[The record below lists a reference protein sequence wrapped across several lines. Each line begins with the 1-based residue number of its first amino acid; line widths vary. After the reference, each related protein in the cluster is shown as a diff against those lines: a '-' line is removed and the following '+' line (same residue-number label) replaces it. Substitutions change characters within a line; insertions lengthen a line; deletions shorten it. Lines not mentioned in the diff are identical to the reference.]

1 MSGTSTKKAKAK
13 AKETFDKAEEKI
25 DKVAAHPWMER
36 LARFGYAAKGVVY
49 LTVGALAML
58 TAIGFGGETTDTRG
72 ALQEI
77 ETKPFGKIALGVV
90 AFGLIGYVLW
100 RWIQALSDT
109 EQKGTKLK
117 GILTRIG
124 YACSGLAYAGLSF
137 TAAKVLFDVSEPDSS
152 SEVQERWTERVMS
165 LPYGA
170 WLVELAGACVI
181 GFGLYQIYKGYR
193 AKFRKRLKLG
203 EMGRAKDNWAT
214 WSGRFGYG
222 ARGVVFII
230 AGAFLIQAARHYNP
244 EEVKGLDE
252 VLSGLARQAYGPWM
266 LGIVAAG
273 LLAYGFYMLVEARY
287 RRINGS

>member
-1 MSGTSTKKAKAK
+1 MSGTSTEKVKEQ
-13 AKETFDKAEEKI
+13 AKESFEKAEETI
-25 DKVAAHPWMER
+25 DKVAVNPWMER

-49 LTVGALAML
+49 LTVGALAM
-58 TAIGFGGETTDTRG
+58 TAAIGLGGETTDTRG

-100 RWIQALSDT
+100 RWIQALADT
-109 EQKGTKLK
+109 EDKGTKLK
-117 GILTRIG
+117 GVLTRIG
-124 YACSGLAYAGLSF
+124 YACSGLAYAGLSY
-137 TAAKVLFDVSEPDSS
+137 TAAKILIDVDEPDSS
-152 SEVQERWTERVMS
+152 SEVQERWTERLMS

-193 AKFRKRLKLG
+193 AKFRQRLKLG
-203 EMGRAKDNWAT
+203 EMGKTKDNWAT

-222 ARGVVFII
+222 ARGLVFILV
-230 AGAFLIQAARHYNP
+230 GFFLIQAARTYNP
-244 EEVKGLDE
+244 QEVKGLDE
-252 VLSGLARQAYGPWM
+252 VLSGLARQAYGPWL

-273 LLAYGFYMLVEARY
+273 LVAYGFYMLVEARY